1 MLCFSPFSPSPL
13 LFISPSHHLSLP
25 LRPQSICL
33 FLLLAISVARS
44 RLSLVEKAS
53 NTFLLTGPGG
63 RHSANLVARSNCTI
77 QNKPVCS
84 FLLHSRSQ
92 HHCSPS
98 ATPSIL
104 NHFSTRQKQFDTVA
118 IIIRRVCGLSSDFS
132 FTSCFHVS
140 GWKNTIPRDKLNVN
154 LNRPTTSLQLY
165 NLNSFLRSMG
175 SS

>member
-33 FLLLAISVARS
+33 FLWLAISVARS

-63 RHSANLVARSNCTI
+63 RHSANLVARSNCTS

-92 HHCSPS
+92 HHCSLS

-118 IIIRRVCGLSSDFS
+118 IIIRRVCGLDQIIRLFIH
-132 FTSCFHVS
+132 FLFPCFRLEKHNSTRQVERQS
-140 GWKNTIPRDKLNVN
+140 QSTDHQ
-154 LNRPTTSLQLY
+154 PTTL
-165 NLNSFLRSMG
+165 
-175 SS
+175 